1 MVNNDDGGQQQQNTT
16 VVMKDPNFENKNL
29 SSFLHITHQ
38 PLPTIFVQ
46 LIVSN
51 TGAAV
56 LPMVSTATVVFFLLV
71 AINPFIILPTTSFVL
86 FLHPTSSPQRPRT
99 APSKTITAKQQYHGR
114 SRVFSTSLHNS
125 NSNTSSNNSDYN
137 TSMVPRI
144 SKTSLVFVYG
154 TLKHGFQNHHRVLA
168 PLSKHWKVVSQQA
181 SLPINE
187 SSRLF
192 VDLYYIPY
200 LVLEDEPTLPA
211 AYFSPPQ
218 PTRMVR
224 GEILE
229 VDAKVL
235 QALDELEGVSQGR
248 YFRTEVLVQV
258 DNSSRKTLP
267 CFVYHLKESAIPR
280 SVVQQ
285 MQQIED
291 YTLANHQQYYVPP
304 NNSTG
309 NNSTNYSRRDPTKFQ
324 SWGGYW

>member
-1 MVNNDDGGQQQQNTT
+1 
-16 VVMKDPNFENKNL
+16 
-29 SSFLHITHQ
+29 
-38 PLPTIFVQ
+38 
-46 LIVSN
+46 
-51 TGAAV
+51 
-56 LPMVSTATVVFFLLV
+56 
-71 AINPFIILPTTSFVL
+71 
-86 FLHPTSSPQRPRT
+86 
-99 APSKTITAKQQYHGR
+99 
-114 SRVFSTSLHNS
+114 
-125 NSNTSSNNSDYN
+125 
-137 TSMVPRI
+137 MVPR
-144 SKTSLVFVYG
+144 SSKKTSVFVYG

-211 AYFSPPQ
+211 VFFSPPQ

-248 YFRTEVLVQV
+248 YFRTEVLVQI
-258 DNSSRKTLP
+258 DNSKSSNFRI
-267 CFVYHLKESAIPR
+267 CYVYHLKESAIPR

-309 NNSTNYSRRDPTKFQ
+309 NNSTNNSRRDPTKFQ